1 MALAFA
7 WAGDPEHARI
17 AALAQGIIE
26 ALGAGRAADA
36 PLLLMIDG
44 DIGRTLGRLLCYEL
58 GFARPLVSIDGVQ
71 LRELDYVDVGELMD
85 PPGVVPVVIKSL
97 LFS

>member
-7 WAGDPEHARI
+7 WAGDPEHSRLV
-17 AALAQGIIE
+17 ALAQGIIG
-26 ALGAGRAADA
+26 ALGRGGSSDE
-36 PLLLMIDG
+36 LLMLMIDG
-44 DIGRTLGRLLCYEL
+44 DVGKTLGRLLRYEL
-58 GFARPLVSIDGVQ
+58 DFDRKLISIDGVQ
-71 LRELDYVDVGELMD
+71 LRELDYVDVGELMT